1 MRAPR
6 ALTVTLFLGLSM
18 GCSRACGAPS
28 AEAEASAR
36 DAGLAAPAADAAETG
51 ASSAVD
57 AATPAHAGDDA
68 WVKKL
73 PRDKAFT
80 AVDLAGNAVDL
91 AGNADAEAALLVEW
105 RAYAPRAVKE
115 LPEKDHPRRL
125 ELVVT
130 YGGRR
135 TPIAIGEHAGAPSA
149 TSLSTCRRQGYLPGS
164 GATWQIPALFNV
176 VSTFSMATMQSG
188 DDFLLLMGH
197 DVMRLLHRR
206 TSDGACGEMIFQGP
220 LQACPD
226 AKWTL
231 LADLKVKGEPV
242 MTESVLE
249 VDAEDRTKAVDC
261 SMGPGLLP
269 PPP

>member
-1 MRAPR
+1 M
-6 ALTVTLFLGLSM
+6 
-18 GCSRACGAPS
+18 
-28 AEAEASAR
+28 
-36 DAGLAAPAADAAETG
+36 
-51 ASSAVD
+51 
-57 AATPAHAGDDA
+57 
-68 WVKKL
+68 KKL

-80 AVDLAGNAVDL
+80 TIDLTSD
-91 AGNADAEAALLVEW
+91 ADAEAVLLVEW
-105 RAYAPRAVKE
+105 RAYAPRAVQE

-135 TPIAIGEHAGAPSA
+135 TPIAIGEHAGAPAA

-206 TSDGACGEMIFQGP
+206 TSDGACGAMIFQGP
-220 LQACPD
+220 LQACAD
-226 AKWTL
+226 ATENAELGGPELASDRDVRRVCDRRPKTL
-231 LADLKVKGEPV
+231 ATAQRDVG
-242 MTESVLE
+242 
-249 VDAEDRTKAVDC
+249 DRGDE
-261 SMGPGLLP
+261 LR
-269 PPP
+269 

>member
-1 MRAPR
+1 
-6 ALTVTLFLGLSM
+6 M
-18 GCSRACGAPS
+18 GCSRACGAP
-28 AEAEASAR
+28 ATDADASTR
-36 DAGLAAPAADAAETG
+36 DGGPDAADAAEAAE
-51 ASSAVD
+51 ASVSS

-68 WVKKL
+68 WVTKL

-80 AVDLAGNAVDL
+80 TVDLTSD
-91 AGNADAEAALLVEW
+91 ADAPTTLFIEW
-105 RAYAPRAVKE
+105 RAYPPRAVKE

-125 ELVVT
+125 DLVVT
-130 YGGRR
+130 YGGQRR
-135 TPIAIGEHAGAPSA
+135 AIAIGEHPGAPAA

-176 VSTFSMATMQSG
+176 VSTFSMAAMQSG

-206 TSDGACGEMIFQGP
+206 TAGGSCGDLVFQGP
-220 LQACPD
+220 LQTCPD

-242 MTESVLE
+242 MTEAVLE
-249 VDAEDRTKAVDC
+249 LDAKDQPKPFDC
-261 SMGPGLLP
+261 STGPGLLP
-269 PPP
+269 PTP